1 MFAERLRRM
10 RLARG
15 MTLDELSAHLGGAV
29 TKQALSKYEKGDMR
43 PSSVVLTQLARV
55 FGVKSATLTA
65 DDTCAV
71 EFVAYRKGSGL
82 TPIQQSHVEAYVAE
96 SLQQRVRLQWIL
108 GDLGQMELPKA
119 ISIRSL
125 EDCEAAAASVREE
138 WNLGTA
144 PIANLVMTLES
155 RRVHVIEV
163 KTADKF
169 DGVSARALCNGEVVA
184 AATASREGVC
194 GDRQRLTLA
203 HELGHLVLKV
213 PESVDEEKAA
223 YRFGSALLAPA
234 DEVRKQVGAYRSSI
248 SVHELLALKPIFG
261 ISAQAL
267 LYRLADLG
275 VVSKETHKAG
285 CIQFNR
291 MRYRLK
297 EPNELS
303 PEKPQWLELA
313 VMRARSEKL
322 LSADEQAQLIDS
334 PKTANREI
342 PNSVLQRREFAKLP
356 LEQRRQLLAEQA
368 SKVAA
373 YYEGETG
380 IAGLGGGDFL

>member
-1 MFAERLRRM
+1 MFAERLRRL

-55 FGVKSATLTA
+55 FGMKSAALTA
-65 DDTCAV
+65 DDTCMV

-82 TPIQQSHVEAYVAE
+82 TPTQQSHVEAFVAE
-96 SLQQRVRLQWIL
+96 SLQQRVRLQGIL
-108 GDLGQMELPKA
+108 GDLGRMELPKA

-125 EDCEAAAASVREE
+125 EDCEAAAATVREE

-144 PIANLVMTLES
+144 PISNLVMTLES

-163 KTADKF
+163 ETADKF

-184 AATASREGVC
+184 AATASRKGVC

-234 DEVRKQVGAYRSSI
+234 DEVKKQVGAYRSSI

-267 LYRLADLG
+267 LYRLADLR

-285 CIQFNR
+285 CIQINR
-291 MRYRLK
+291 MKYRLK
-297 EPNELS
+297 EPNELP

-313 VMRARSEKL
+313 VLRARSEKL
-322 LSADEQAQLIDS
+322 LSADEQAQLLDS
-334 PKTANREI
+334 PQTANREI
-342 PNSVLQRREFAKLP
+342 PNSALQRREFAKLP

-373 YYEGETG
+373 YYEGESG
-380 IAGLGGGDFL
+380 FAGLGGGDFL

>member
-1 MFAERLRRM
+1 MFAERLRRL

-15 MTLDELSAHLGGAV
+15 MTLDELSAHLGGVV
-29 TKQALSKYEKGDMR
+29 TKQALSKYEKSEMR
-43 PSSVVLTQLARV
+43 PSPVVLTHLARV
-55 FGVKSATLTA
+55 FGVKSVDLTA
-65 DDTCAV
+65 DDVCSV
-71 EFVAYRKGSGL
+71 KFVAYRKGSGL
-82 TPIQQSHVEAYVAE
+82 TQAQQSHVEAFVAE
-96 SLQQRVRLQWIL
+96 SLQQRVRLQGIL
-108 GDLGQMELPKA
+108 GDFGRMSLPKA
-119 ISIRSL
+119 IPIRCL
-125 EDCEAAAASVREE
+125 NDCEAAAASVRSD
-138 WNLGTA
+138 WDLGTA
-144 PIANLVMTLES
+144 PIANLVATLES

-169 DGVSARALCNGEVVA
+169 DGVSARAECNGEVIA
-184 AATASREGVC
+184 AATASRQGVC

-223 YRFGSALLAPA
+223 YRFGAALLAPE
-234 DEVRKQVGAYRSSI
+234 DEVKKQVGARRSSI

-275 VVSKETHKAG
+275 IVSKETHKAG
-285 CIQFNR
+285 CIQFNK
-291 MRYRLK
+291 MRYRQK
-297 EPNELS
+297 EPNELP

-313 VMRARSEKL
+313 VMRARSERL
-322 LSADEQAQLIDS
+322 ISADEQALLLDS
-334 PKTANREI
+334 SQTADRQI

-368 SKVAA
+368 IKVAA
-373 YYEGETG
+373 YYEGEAGTKG
-380 IAGLGGGDFL
+380 IGGGDFF